1 MNKDIKGLLK
11 YLLIMLVIWLMPLGM
26 LYCGLLAYGLSDH
39 YNDYFA
45 IVFLLLGLVLFI
57 LYFILP
63 IIFTYKA
70 MKYHWSKYLDIFFYN
85 KWLPTIVLIFFVIL
99 HLTEHIFHYSDGSS
113 QLILGIIYVLFY
125 IIEIFIATT
134 YYLTYIL
141 MLIMR
146 VLELL

>member
-26 LYCGLLAYGLSDH
+26 LYFGFSALYYDD
-39 YNDYFA
+39 N
-45 IVFLLLGLVLFI
+45 VFLSYFNLALAVVLFI

-63 IIFTYKA
+63 VIFTYKA

-125 IIEIFIATT
+125 IIEIFIAPT

-146 VLELL
+146 GLELL

>member
-1 MNKDIKGLLK
+1 MIQMNKDIKGLLK

-85 KWLPTIVLIFFVIL
+85 KWLPIIILVVLICLRFVLSFSAYEWILFFVL
-99 HLTEHIFHYSDGSS
+99 PYYCCTY
-113 QLILGIIYVLFY
+113 LGIIFT
-125 IIEIFIATT
+125 IISNSYKNRNSFHKK
-134 YYLTYIL
+134 L
-141 MLIMR
+141 
-146 VLELL
+146 